1 MNKEGSTMGP
11 TVALRNFRS
20 SVFSPRHPAF
30 IANIQGLRRFPFYKF
45 TTITR
50 KNPGR
55 ANQHLDDP
63 ITNNTPT
70 RDAIE

>member
-1 MNKEGSTMGP
+1 MNKEGPTVGP
-11 TVALRNFRS
+11 TMALRNFRS

-45 TTITR
+45 STIIT
-50 KNPGR
+50 KNPSR
-55 ANQHLDDP
+55 ANEDLDDP

-70 RDAIE
+70 REAIE